1 MATKNYEVIIT
12 PTAYREINRIYEY
25 IEFELYAKDATRKL
39 MKKVEEKIQ
48 KLKETPK
55 MYPKVK
61 IMSELKRTYRRIIIK
76 NYIILYTI
84 DEKNRKI
91 FVSHMYY
98 SGKNYFEN
106 NSL

>member
-39 MKKVEEKIQ
+39 
-48 KLKETPK
+48 
-55 MYPKVK
+55 
-61 IMSELKRTYRRIIIK
+61 
-76 NYIILYTI
+76 YTI